1 MDGVEELLL
10 PDDNRL
16 RNRPAGLRGKGMGS
30 SNLKPCQRV
39 WAFICHPGVWGTLAG
54 IGIVVFCVQTPW
66 IVLKAANT
74 YRGEIPDFAER
85 GQFGDMYGLAN
96 AVFSGLAFLG
106 LIIAIHLQRQD
117 LMVNTAVLLQS
128 KVEMEKTNRALTE
141 QTTQM
146 KYAGLLSAL
155 PVMIEQQKAR
165 LHTIAPQY
173 FLPAGD
179 AGYTVESIERF
190 IAHYGKA
197 GDRPPFTERFSS
209 ETALPQSEL
218 AFGGEADEDRE
229 AARAMQ
235 RRKFAETTFNER
247 RGEVI
252 EVMRLLKEHLEALKD
267 VHGELKARL

>member
-1 MDGVEELLL
+1 MDDKRL
-10 PDDNRL
+10 PNRL
-16 RNRPAGLRGKGMGS
+16 MRLRGAGMGS

-39 WAFICHPGVWGTLAG
+39 WAFFCHPGVWGTLAG

-66 IVLKAANT
+66 IVLKVANT
-74 YRGEIPDFAER
+74 YRGAIPDFAER

-128 KVEMEKTNRALTE
+128 KNEMEKTNLALTE

-146 KYAGLLSAL
+146 KYAGLVSAL
-155 PVMIEQQKAR
+155 PVMIEQLKAR

-179 AGYTVESIERF
+179 AGYTVESIVRF
-190 IAHYGKA
+190 IAHYEKG

-218 AFGGEADEDRE
+218 AFGEVEVDRT

-235 RRKFAETTFNER
+235 RKKFAETTFNER
-247 RGEVI
+247 RVEII
-252 EVMRLLKEHLEALKD
+252 EVMRLLKEQLEALNEI
-267 VHGELKARL
+267 HGKLKARLG